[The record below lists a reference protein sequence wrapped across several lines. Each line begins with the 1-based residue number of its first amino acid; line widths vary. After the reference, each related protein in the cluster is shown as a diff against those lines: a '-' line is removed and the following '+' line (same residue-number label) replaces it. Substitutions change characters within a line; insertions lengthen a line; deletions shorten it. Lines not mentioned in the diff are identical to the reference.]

1 MICLLI
7 FVIIKYSDTLN
18 VSSHS
23 VDKKTCDLKENCVG
37 GSIIEAKQSVGP
49 STIVVMMNGNSTQI
63 YPSFNYDND
72 KLSGNHLNHRINER
86 SNTNKHFASRST
98 SAEKYNSN
106 MAFSEQENNTPQR

>member
-23 VDKKTCDLKENCVG
+23 VDKKSCDSTENCVG
-37 GSIIEAKQSVGP
+37 GSIIESKHSVGP

-72 KLSGNHLNHRINER
+72 KLSGHHLNHRINER
-86 SNTNKHFASRST
+86 SNTNKHFTARST

-106 MAFSEQENNTPQR
+106 MAISEQENNTPQR